1 LIKNFS
7 IILAAFVLLTGLS
20 GCNSGIASDSGLN
33 IVTTVFPIYDW
44 VNNILGDNRVGAEV
58 SLLLD
63 SGVDLHSFQ
72 PSAEDIMKISS
83 CDLFIY
89 VGGVSDSWVSDALK
103 EPTNKNIRV
112 LNLIDTLGDT
122 AKEEELIEGMQEHN
136 HEHEHEYEHEHEHE
150 HDGNQNVIEYDEHVW
165 LSLKNAA
172 LFVDAIS
179 SSLEE
184 IDAENAG
191 IYRNNA
197 ESYTEK
203 LISLD
208 DKYHNVISRSS
219 TKTLIFADRF
229 PFRYLVDDYGLD
241 YYAAFT
247 GCSAE
252 TEATFET
259 IIFLSDM
266 VDELSL
272 GAVIKIDGSDDKLA
286 LTVIENTKSKNQ
298 KILTLDSI
306 QSITAKD
313 IKNGA
318 AYLSIMEDNLKVLTE
333 ALN

>member
-1 LIKNFS
+1 MIKYIS
-7 IILAAFVLLTGLS
+7 IILAAFILLTGLS

-103 EPTNKNIRV
+103 ESTNKNIRV
-112 LNLIDTLGDT
+112 LNLIDILGDT

-136 HEHEHEYEHEHEHE
+136 HEHEHE
-150 HDGNQNVIEYDEHVW
+150 HDGNQNVIEYDEHIW

-184 IDAENAG
+184 IDPQMPKF
-191 IYRNNA
+191 
-197 ESYTEK
+197 TERIPNLTQK
-203 LISLD
+203 SL
-208 DKYHNVISRSS
+208 S
-219 TKTLIFADRF
+219 
-229 PFRYLVDDYGLD
+229 
-241 YYAAFT
+241 
-247 GCSAE
+247 
-252 TEATFET
+252 
-259 IIFLSDM
+259 
-266 VDELSL
+266 
-272 GAVIKIDGSDDKLA
+272 A
-286 LTVIENTKSKNQ
+286 LTVN
-298 KILTLDSI
+298 
-306 QSITAKD
+306 
-313 IKNGA
+313 
-318 AYLSIMEDNLKVLTE
+318 IMMSFH
-333 ALN
+333 

>member
-1 LIKNFS
+1 LIKYIS
-7 IILAAFVLLTGLS
+7 IILAAFILLTGLS

-103 EPTNKNIRV
+103 ESTNKNIRV
-112 LNLIDTLGDT
+112 LNLIDILGDT

-136 HEHEHEYEHEHEHE
+136 HEHEHE
-150 HDGNQNVIEYDEHVW
+150 HDGNQNVIEYDEHIW

-184 IDAENAG
+184 IDPQNAE
-191 IYRNNA
+191 IYRKNS

-208 DKYHNVISRSS
+208 GKYHDVISLSS